1 MGLLEVVKGKLGLKE
16 NMHLNGQL
24 VKFLEVKRKSESLQD
39 KMDILELFEEV
50 LPSVDEIYKKKI
62 GERDIH
68 DEFQIDNVASGISIG
83 DRMFYYDY
91 FMPSTI
97 FYMYQSW
104 VNTDVEVEIMLQ
116 ELFNIGVGSATP
128 NLFPEVHGI
137 CVKCAGD
144 SFQRLESKS
153 VSEIQQINK
162 LVFKA
167 QNNNLFL

>member
-1 MGLLEVVKGKLGLKE
+1 MC
-16 NMHLNGQL
+16 
-24 VKFLEVKRKSESLQD
+24 
-39 KMDILELFEEV
+39 
-50 LPSVDEIYKKKI
+50 
-62 GERDIH
+62 
-68 DEFQIDNVASGISIG
+68 
-83 DRMFYYDY
+83 
-91 FMPSTI
+91 
-97 FYMYQSW
+97 
-104 VNTDVEVEIMLQ
+104 TDVEVEIMLQ